1 MLGTVFLILGAEKFL
16 EAGISGSYEFF
27 LLGSILFIPGSY
39 HTFIAFMACKKVPGY
54 TFDQVSV
61 FDEDFN
67 NLDD

>member
-1 MLGTVFLILGAEKFL
+1 MEK
-16 EAGISGSYEFF
+16 GIRESYEFF

-39 HTFIAFMACKKVPGY
+39 HTFIAFMSFRQIEGY
-54 TFDQVSV
+54 SFSDVSV